1 MDRAEV
7 RLTAIRCGFCGE
19 MNEIDVAA
27 AEDRPECGHCSKP
40 VLLDRPLK
48 VSQEDFERT
57 VLHSPVPVM
66 VDFYADWCAP
76 CKMVAPLIDEF
87 AYDTIGKMLV
97 VKVDTDHAPDLAL
110 KYEIRSIPTVVVF
123 VDGEETDRSRG
134 FEPERLRDFVSK
146 AVA

>member
-1 MDRAEV
+1 MDREV
-7 RLTAIRCGFCGE
+7 ATLASIRCGFCAE
-19 MNEIDVAA
+19 MNEIQSLADGTA
-27 AEDRPECGHCSKP
+27 PECAHCSKP
-40 VLLDRPLK
+40 ILMDRPLK
-48 VSQEDFERT
+48 VAQDDFEQT
-57 VLHSPVPVM
+57 VLQAGVPVM

-87 AYDTIGKMLV
+87 AYDNRGRMLV

-123 VDGEETDRSRG
+123 VDGEETDRSLG
-134 FEPERLRDFVSK
+134 FEPERLRDFVAR